1 MIGHWI
7 TKSCL
12 FRLNESQLEATLSVA
27 EAVSTLLTNLLQ
39 EHGLGIYMRSLIL
52 SSIFQLLDKSL
63 LFAKGFLKHSRET
76 KSQVERFNVIFHAS
90 FHTLRDSLEKHFN
103 GNIAELEESRQEE
116 LEVQIRVYMI
126 YSCCI

>member
-1 MIGHWI
+1 MIGPWV

-12 FRLNESQLEATLSVA
+12 YRLNESQLEETLSVA

-39 EHGLGIYMRSLIL
+39 EHGLGIYTRSLIL

-76 KSQVERFNVIFHAS
+76 QSQVGRFNKIFHDAV
-90 FHTLRDSLEKHFN
+90 HTLRDSLEKHFN
-103 GNIAELEESRQEE
+103 GNITELEEWRREE
-116 LEVQIRVYMI
+116 FEVQIY
-126 YSCCI
+126 